1 MHIPAGT
8 FFGSYPEGADMQIGK
23 FDMAIY
29 TTGFYPDPD
38 TGDTFLCAGVPNK
51 DKPTGQ
57 NNYHFCDP
65 ELDKL
70 FAEGLASS
78 DAATRKVAY
87 DAIQKYQYDNVLFLP
102 LYRAC
107 QRVRVPGYL
116 GVPAELRVFGRRRR
130 NLGC

>member
-1 MHIPAGT
+1 
-8 FFGSYPEGADMQIGK
+8 
-23 FDMAIY
+23 MAIY

-38 TGDTFLCAGVPNK
+38 TGDTFLCEGVPYK

-70 FAEGLASS
+70 FAQGLASS

-87 DAIQKYQYDNVLFLP
+87 DAIQKYQYDNVLFVP
-102 LYRAC
+102 LYARANVYAY
-107 QRVRVPGYL
+107 QDTLVMPLSSGYS
-116 GVPAELRVFGRRRR
+116 GGGGGNWAAEYYDTTK
-130 NLGC
+130 